1 MEEPTVR
8 DTVRTMIALQLR
20 ANGFQVISAVRKVTH
35 AFPEG
40 LPRAKFTIIKDFVH
54 LRLRLHSE
62 LGK

>member
-20 ANGFQVISAVRKVTH
+20 ANGFQVISAIRK
-35 AFPEG
+35 G